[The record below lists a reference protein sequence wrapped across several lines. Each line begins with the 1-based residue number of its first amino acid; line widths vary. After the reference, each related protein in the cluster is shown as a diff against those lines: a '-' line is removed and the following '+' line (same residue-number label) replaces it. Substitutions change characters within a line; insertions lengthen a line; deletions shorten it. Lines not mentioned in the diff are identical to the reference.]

1 MEQIGGELLQRHLG
15 DNDLVAPETHVDLD
29 GLRAFLHLFLHLGRH
44 LDFLWFHAPGFFL
57 RRIAR
62 QLIDY
67 QDLRAQIS
75 MQHDVLTIG
84 VECEFAGE
92 VAVAYQGLE
101 VLERPCGTVA
111 QQATFQAVGWQG
123 GDGEG
128 QEGREPRG
136 V

>member
-1 MEQIGGELLQRHLG
+1 
-15 DNDLVAPETHVDLD
+15 
-29 GLRAFLHLFLHLGRH
+29 
-44 LDFLWFHAPGFFL
+44 
-57 RRIAR
+57 
-62 QLIDY
+62 
-67 QDLRAQIS
+67 